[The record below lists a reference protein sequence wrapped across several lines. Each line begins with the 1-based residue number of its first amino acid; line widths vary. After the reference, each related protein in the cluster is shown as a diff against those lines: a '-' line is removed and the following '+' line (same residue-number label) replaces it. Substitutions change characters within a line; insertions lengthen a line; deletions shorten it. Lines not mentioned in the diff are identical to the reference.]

1 MLSEESIATG
11 LYTLELIAIT
21 AFIPLW
27 LLLLLL
33 GNKTGPLL
41 EWGGKGMNFVVF
53 ETASAETTPV
63 IELLCNTNVTVCG
76 SATVVGLY
84 HVTLCPAL
92 ISTCWGMNTVNGAA
106 ALPPPAA
113 IFIVLLFCY
122 CCCCSAFTSLL
133 FSSTVGLLA
142 NAAIPTR
149 SRLIASDFS
158 ESFLLEIISF
168 YRERMELIKRYVYK
182 VLAV

>member
-1 MLSEESIATG
+1 
-11 LYTLELIAIT
+11 
-21 AFIPLW
+21 
-27 LLLLLL
+27 
-33 GNKTGPLL
+33 
-41 EWGGKGMNFVVF
+41 
-53 ETASAETTPV
+53 
-63 IELLCNTNVTVCG
+63 
-76 SATVVGLY
+76 
-84 HVTLCPAL
+84 
-92 ISTCWGMNTVNGAA
+92 MNTVNGAA